1 MTYSRPAAR
10 ARPAY
15 TVCPMHCAVINAI
28 AILTVLA
35 AIPVSKSVAQ
45 SATSDPGSFETVSFE
60 TVDGGLIYANRY
72 GDGAHAVVLAHGA
85 IFDKESWHDLATRL
99 ATDGYT
105 ALAIDF
111 RGYGDSRAGRSRGA
125 LYEDVLAAVRYAR
138 AEGAERVAVLGGSMG
153 GGAAGTAA
161 ARAEPGEID
170 DLILLAAVAA
180 DAPERMQGRK
190 LFIVSR
196 GDGLRRTAERQFDA
210 APEPKELVIL
220 DGNAH
225 AQHIFRTD
233 RGEELTETILE
244 WLGRA
249 P

>member
-1 MTYSRPAAR
+1 MSKAKRLLSVAR
-10 ARPAY
+10 C
-15 TVCPMHCAVINAI
+15 VAI
-28 AILTVLA
+28 AA
-35 AIPVSKSVAQ
+35 AVAVVSGAVAQ
-45 SATSDPGSFETVSFE
+45 GTNEAAGDHSTVSFD
-60 TVDGGLIYANRY
+60 TADGGLVYANRY
-72 GDGAHAVVLAHGA
+72 GDGEHAVVLAHGA
-85 IFDKESWHDLATRL
+85 IFDKESWHELAIRL
-99 ATDGYT
+99 AADGYT

-111 RGYGDSRAGRSRGA
+111 RGYGDSRPGRSRGS
-125 LYEDVLAAVRYAR
+125 LYEDVLAAVRYVR
-138 AEGAERVAVLGGSMG
+138 FEGAERVAVLGGSMG

-180 DAPERMQGRK
+180 DAPGRMQGRK

-196 GDGLRRTAERQFDA
+196 GDGLRRTAERQFEA

-233 RGEELTETILE
+233 RSEELTETILE

>member
-1 MTYSRPAAR
+1 MHYAA
-10 ARPAY
+10 
-15 TVCPMHCAVINAI
+15 IKAI
-28 AILTVLA
+28 AISAALA
-35 AIPVSKSVAQ
+35 AIPISKSVAQ
-45 SATSDPGSFETVSFE
+45 STALDPSSFETVSFD
-60 TVDGGLIYANRY
+60 TADGGVVYANRY

-99 ATDGYT
+99 AAAGFS

-125 LYEDVLAAVRYAR
+125 LFEDVLAAVRYAR
-138 AEGAERVAVLGGSMG
+138 SEGAERIAVLGGSMG

-180 DAPERMQGRK
+180 DAPGRMQGRK

-196 GDGLRRTAERQFDA
+196 GDGLRRTAERQFEA
-210 APEPKELVIL
+210 APEPKDLVIL